1 MRAILGTLALRQPE
15 EPRAFQAQPEV
26 YAPQYGGYCAYALS
40 QGATAPGDPN
50 VWQIVDGKLYLN
62 VNEAV
67 GKIWANDN
75 PGYITKADANWPKLL
90 AASECTSA

>member
-1 MRAILGTLALRQPE
+1 M
-15 EPRAFQAQPEV
+15 
-26 YAPQYGGYCAYALS
+26 S

-50 VWQIVDGKLYLN
+50 VWRIVAGKLYLN

-67 GKIWANDN
+67 GKIWANDI

-90 AASECTSA
+90 AAN